1 MDLKSEFKSSFMRQP
16 SLAAGISEYE
26 LLGHVYEENQ
36 DDLSAQLIS
45 VLSHGNISCQPPFAS
60 HIRSLNCYMLLFTIS
75 GKGTIH
81 YDGQNLDLAEKSLL
95 FFDCRQSFSLGINSS
110 FWNFEIYFLNGSNMH
125 TYYRLLEQEEKPLN
139 LHAHSSISQYFK
151 ILEWNN
157 ANYIQRNTLL
167 DLKCFTD
174 IFTEISLVRNTEKT
188 NSQKIPPYLQYM
200 KKCFDY
206 SYAENYTLQDFEDRL
221 EISKYRLCREFS
233 AHFGLSPLQYLNHK
247 RIDEAKNL
255 LCTTNV
261 PIHEIGS
268 SVGIDNT
275 NHFIN
280 LFKRETGLTPNAYR
294 QNMLNEKAQSK

>member
-1 MDLKSEFKSSFMRQP
+1 MDLKAEFKASFMRQP

-26 LLGHVYEENQ
+26 LLGHVYEETP
-36 DDLSAQLIS
+36 DDLSRQLIS
-45 VLSHGNISCQPPFAS
+45 VLSYGSISCQPPFAY
-60 HIRSLNCYMLLFTIS
+60 HIRSLNCYMLLLTVS
-75 GKGTIH
+75 GKGTMH
-81 YDGQNLDLAEKSLL
+81 YDGKSLDLKEKSLL

-110 FWNFEIYFLNGSNMH
+110 SWYFEIYFLNGANMR

-151 ILEWNN
+151 ILDWNN
-157 ANYIQRNTLL
+157 TNYLQRNTLL

-174 IFTEISLVRNTEKT
+174 IFTEISLIRGTEKT

-206 SYAENYTLQDFEDRL
+206 SYAENFTLQDFEDRL

-261 PIHEIGS
+261 PIHEIGT

-294 QNMLNEKAQSK
+294 QSMLNE

>member
-1 MDLKSEFKSSFMRQP
+1 
-16 SLAAGISEYE
+16 
-26 LLGHVYEENQ
+26 
-36 DDLSAQLIS
+36 
-45 VLSHGNISCQPPFAS
+45 
-60 HIRSLNCYMLLFTIS
+60 MLLFTIS

>member
-45 VLSHGNISCQPPFAS
+45 VLSHGSISCQPPFAY

-261 PIHEIGS
+261 PIHEIGT